1 MALASRSARRGGEG
15 SRWLLVGVV
24 ITLFVLLIAASLKS
38 RSPGPGQ
45 QLATGAWIDRV
56 LPIVTTSTEEGQQLA
71 TIWSN
76 GLRTPAPSLTT
87 LLDQVATGASH
98 AYQQVVV
105 LHPPVTLD
113 GAAGLLEACLLVRS
127 EAATSLRNAL
137 GPVLT
142 SGASGSAGAG
152 SGSVTAIQTAGNDM
166 QVGDQAYQLFTQSL
180 PKLGLTM
187 PASAWAT
194 NPAPYQPIAA
204 AAFLASLQSAMSTT
218 PVHEVKIYAVSTS
231 PAAESSQGG
240 TEVLPDSSTMSVT
253 VVVGD
258 VGNQAENDLTVTAS
272 IVPEGGSSSVRDF
285 VDLVPGQAVTIEAM
299 GPLTPPQGVTVT
311 LTVTVAPQAGSATPP
326 ATQKLT
332 FMMPAPPP
340 TTTTTSLG

>member
-1 MALASRSARRGGEG
+1 
-15 SRWLLVGVV
+15 
-24 ITLFVLLIAASLKS
+24 
-38 RSPGPGQ
+38 
-45 QLATGAWIDRV
+45 
-56 LPIVTTSTEEGQQLA
+56 
-71 TIWSN
+71 
-76 GLRTPAPSLTT
+76 
-87 LLDQVATGASH
+87 
-98 AYQQVVV
+98 
-105 LHPPVTLD
+105 
-113 GAAGLLEACLLVRS
+113 
-127 EAATSLRNAL
+127 
-137 GPVLT
+137 
-142 SGASGSAGAG
+142 
-152 SGSVTAIQTAGNDM
+152 M